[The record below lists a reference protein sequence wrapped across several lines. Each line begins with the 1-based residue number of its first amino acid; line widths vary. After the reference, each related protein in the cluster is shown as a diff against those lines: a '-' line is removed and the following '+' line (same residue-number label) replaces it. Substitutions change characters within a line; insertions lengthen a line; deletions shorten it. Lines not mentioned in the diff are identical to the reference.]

1 MTTVYSLLLLKI
13 YLEFYNT
20 YHIIIEIKQGMGIP
34 DSSVSK
40 ESAGSVGAPASIP
53 ARVRKIPW
61 IRK

>member
-1 MTTVYSLLLLKI
+1 MTTMYSLLLSKMC
-13 YLEFYNT
+13 LEFYNT

-40 ESAGSVGAPASIP
+40 ESAGSAGAPASI
-53 ARVRKIPW
+53 AAGVRKIPW